1 MCSGPLRAYLFLL
14 VPHCVLCIAT
24 EWKGGTK
31 WATAAQEAVDEI
43 HDADLLRA
51 VQQSV
56 AEWERKRLSH
66 RHKRAESSVCYDG
79 VGCFQDSGP
88 YGYID
93 MLPSPPDE
101 VNTRFLLYNSRR
113 NRRGDT
119 PLLDVAFTN
128 ITAVFHWADQAFNS
142 SAPTKVI
149 VHGFGSSCSHVWVY
163 EMRSALMSV
172 ESCNV
177 ICVDWEGGATFP
189 NYVRAA
195 ANARLVGKQV
205 AMLISGLNE
214 KLGLPLQNVHLIGFS
229 LGAHVAGFAGAELKN
244 LSRITGLDPA
254 GPLFESQD
262 PRARLDSSDA
272 AFVDVIHSNGENLI
286 LGGLGSWQPMGHVDF
301 YPNGGRMQK
310 GCSNLFVGAVTDI
323 FLSVPEVEGRSLCNH
338 RRAYKFFTDSVSPR
352 CQFPAVPCESFDRY
366 AAGQCF
372 PCPEG
377 SLCGNMGYY
386 ANKAKGRG
394 TQFLVTREEE
404 PFCAHQYLVR
414 LDSTTSVLPVT
425 SYGKI
430 QLTLVS
436 NAHLNETFTLTVK
449 DDEELKVG
457 SSLSKIIVPH
467 PALQEFT
474 KVQVLYTAYSG
485 WISSGLASWSIDK
498 ITLID
503 TFGKSLSICRKGLVL
518 ESGIAVHLPLYPGD
532 CNIPDKKANDAEA
545 VNKSNV
551 TSVPSSLILNNQG
564 LSDLKNNTG
573 TKYIPTQVIR
583 IGDEIISRNLTGS
596 KDFYKQKEDI
606 KSLYLNTQWQPLVD
620 FPEATGGSGNG
631 LEQATAYS
639 EDSGRSFLVVREV
652 GKENI
657 TYNSSTTKS
666 DFKNQTLILGELVT
680 INPFL
685 QSDANIST
693 SENSEIE
700 FKMKLFGETLHKN
713 ISDISHVGDRPY
725 EFVKF
730 EEENDTSVNISLTER
745 PEIKEPILPSTTPR
759 LQVPLNRK
767 NGGRWIPGSEL
778 KPPSMGATESWYHWE
793 STTPSTRRMKNLNLD
808 KNETERS
815 FQLFTVQ
822 LFPQRLISFLEQAE
836 RYARMAFSP
845 FTSTDP
851 ETKSRRL
858 KFLPFFWSS
867 DSDKEEDV
875 DVSEKEEANPNPPGR
890 TRRKDDTR
898 VAIPYTK
905 DRSNYHPK
913 YIPLKAKTDDS
924 KVTEKAEKNF
934 NRPEMIVEHME
945 EPMIIETVGEKENV
959 RQERNER

>member
-14 VPHCVLCIAT
+14 VPHCVLCITA

-31 WATAAQEAVDEI
+31 WATAAQEALDEI
-43 HDADLLRA
+43 NDAELLRA

-56 AEWERKRLSH
+56 AEWERRRLSH
-66 RHKRAESSVCYDG
+66 RHKRAESSICYDG

-101 VNTRFLLYNSRR
+101 VNTRFLLYNSHR

-119 PLLDVAFTN
+119 PLLDVAFIN

-172 ESCNV
+172 ENCNV

-205 AMLISGLNE
+205 AMLISGLNK

-310 GCSNLFVGAVTDI
+310 GCSNLFIGAVTDI
-323 FLSVPEVEGRSLCNH
+323 FLSVSEVEGRSLCNH
-338 RRAYKFFTDSVSPR
+338 RRAYKFFTDSVSPH
-352 CQFPAVPCESFDRY
+352 CQFPAVPCDSFDRY

-377 SLCGNMGYY
+377 SQCGNMGYY
-386 ANKAKGRG
+386 ADKAKGRG

-414 LDSTTSVLPVT
+414 LDSTPSVLPVT

-430 QLTLVS
+430 QLTLIS
-436 NAHLNETFTLTVK
+436 NSHLNETFTLTVK

-467 PALQEFT
+467 PVLQEFST
-474 KVQVLYTAYSG
+474 VQVLYTAYSG

-498 ITLID
+498 ITLTD
-503 TFGKSLSICRKGLVL
+503 TFGKSLSVCKKGLVL
-518 ESGIAVHLPLYPGD
+518 ESGTAVHLPLYPGD
-532 CNIPDKKANDAEA
+532 CNIPDKASDIND
-545 VNKSNV
+545 VTKSNA
-551 TSVPSSLILNNQG
+551 TSVSSSLILNHQG
-564 LSDLKNNTG
+564 VTHMKNLTG

-583 IGDEIISRNLTGS
+583 IGDEIISSNLTGD
-596 KDFYKQKEDI
+596 KDLYKQKEDI
-606 KSLYLNTQWQPLVD
+606 KSLYLNAQWQPLVD
-620 FPEATGGSGNG
+620 FPEGTGGSGNG
-631 LEQATAYS
+631 LEQSNAFS

-652 GKENI
+652 GKEN
-657 TYNSSTTKS
+657 TTNNTNTSMS
-666 DFKNQTLILGELVT
+666 DFKNETLILGELVT
-680 INPFL
+680 INPII
-685 QSDANIST
+685 QSDSSSST
-693 SENSEIE
+693 SEISDVE
-700 FKMKLFGETLHKN
+700 FKLKLFGEIPNKN
-713 ISDISHVGDRPY
+713 VSDINRLGDRPY
-725 EFVKF
+725 EFVKL
-730 EEENDTSVNISLTER
+730 EKENETAVNTSQTER
-745 PEIKEPILPSTTPR
+745 SEIKEPILSSTTPR
-759 LQVPLNRK
+759 LQVPLSK
-767 NGGRWIPGSEL
+767 KSGGRWIPGAEL
-778 KPPSMGATESWYHWE
+778 KPPSMGATESWFHWE
-793 STTPSTRRMKNLNLD
+793 SSTPSTRRMKNLNLD
-808 KNETERS
+808 KNDTERS

-822 LFPQRLISFLEQAE
+822 LFPQRLITFLEQAE

-845 FTSTDP
+845 FTSSNP

-858 KFLPFFWSS
+858 KFFPFFWSS
-867 DSDKEEDV
+867 DSDQEKEAG
-875 DVSEKEEANPNPPGR
+875 VSEKEEAR
-890 TRRKDDTR
+890 TKLIDDTR
-898 VAIPYTK
+898 IAIPYTK
-905 DRSNYHPK
+905 DTSNYHPK
-913 YIPLKAKTDDS
+913 YIPLKPKTEET
-924 KVTEKAEKNF
+924 KAVEKAETNF

-945 EPMIIETVGEKENV
+945 EPMIIDIVGERENV
-959 RQERNER
+959 RQGRNAR